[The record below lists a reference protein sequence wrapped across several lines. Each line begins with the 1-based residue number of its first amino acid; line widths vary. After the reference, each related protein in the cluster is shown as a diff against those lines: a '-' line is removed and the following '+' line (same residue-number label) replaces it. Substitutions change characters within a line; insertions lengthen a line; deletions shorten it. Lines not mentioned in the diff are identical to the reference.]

1 MAFLIG
7 SGRTLSTRGG
17 APFRAFPKSLSLD
30 FGGLSHAH
38 NTLSS
43 AAPPPVTQDKYAAF
57 SQLDKVFS
65 DTHLSQVRKKV
76 LGISYAFFSYN
87 IIKPIHKIIPIKI
100 SIYQIT

>member
-7 SGRTLSTRGG
+7 SGRTLSTGGG

-38 NTLSS
+38 NTLNS
-43 AAPPPVTQDKYAAF
+43 AAPPHVTQDKYAVL

-65 DTHLSQVRKKV
+65 DNTPVTGKKE
-76 LGISYAFFSYN
+76 GSGY
-87 IIKPIHKIIPIKI
+87 
-100 SIYQIT
+100 

>member
-7 SGRTLSTRGG
+7 SGRTLSTGGG

-43 AAPPPVTQDKYAAF
+43 AAPPPVTQDKYAVF
-57 SQLDKVFS
+57 SRLDKVFS
-65 DTHLSQVRKKV
+65 DNTPITGKKEGSGYY
-76 LGISYAFFSYN
+76 LCFFFFL
-87 IIKPIHKIIPIKI
+87 
-100 SIYQIT
+100 